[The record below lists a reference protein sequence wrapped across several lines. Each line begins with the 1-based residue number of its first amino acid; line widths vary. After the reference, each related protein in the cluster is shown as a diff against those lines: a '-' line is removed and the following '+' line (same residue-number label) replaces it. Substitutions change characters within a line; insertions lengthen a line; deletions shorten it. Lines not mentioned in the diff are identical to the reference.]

1 MSWVYKDLVYRY
13 PDDYGPAYPLSEWT
27 EMQVQCRVF
36 QQSQVGIER
45 ELTRWEKAG
54 WEPTQTVCPTRI
66 SLHHQ
71 HSLHHL
77 SLDFFDSIACI
88 MTFGLAVLIKRNSVE
103 PAEFRLEMKH
113 WEN

>member
-1 MSWVYKDLVYRY
+1 L
-13 PDDYGPAYPLSEWT
+13 PDPD
-27 EMQVQCRVF
+27 
-36 QQSQVGIER
+36 QSSPS
-45 ELTRWEKAG
+45 TFFT
-54 WEPTQTVCPTRI
+54 P
-66 SLHHQ
+66 
-71 HSLHHL
+71 L